1 MKLVKPITYTEPMLI
16 SSNAT
21 ETYTAWAAGTTYA
34 LNAYAIYSN
43 VLYQSLQASNL
54 GKQPD
59 TNPTWWQVVS
69 ADNKHSMFDAYINT
83 QTTANASL
91 VVKIAPGTRLNTLG
105 FLNMSGATTLV
116 ISATDG
122 AAGPVIYSKSISLD
136 STVIIDWYGYFFEP
150 YRLASEVILQDFPPY
165 SNPYIQMTLSAASG
179 TVGIGHW
186 VFGTGYFIGNTQ
198 SGASASVRDFSTKE
212 ADTYGNV
219 VFTKRAFS
227 KRMSAS
233 TFVPNT
239 NLTYIQKLLAD
250 VRATPTL
257 WIGTDYTDYTPLN
270 IFGYYKDFSIEIS
283 YPTVSLCK
291 LEIEGLI

>member
-21 ETYTAWAAGTTYA
+21 ETYTAWATGTTYA

-83 QTTANASL
+83 QTTANTSL

>member
-83 QTTANASL
+83 QTTANTSL